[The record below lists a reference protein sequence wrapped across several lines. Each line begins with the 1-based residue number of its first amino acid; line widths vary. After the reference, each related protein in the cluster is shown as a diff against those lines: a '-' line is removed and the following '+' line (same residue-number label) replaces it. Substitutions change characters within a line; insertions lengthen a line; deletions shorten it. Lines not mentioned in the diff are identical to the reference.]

1 MMPVTL
7 CLPFPFFA
15 PCDDM
20 LTMFVYATHWPS
32 MHLYTLAHMSMHE
45 SCLLVCRPYFNTMKL
60 WTSDPNLHLSL
71 MAPPSVCL
79 LAFLFVHL
87 SLLVM
92 SPTTCYA
99 CHIYL
104 ACLLLHL
111 FAHYLSISFFPL
123 LVYRLSC
130 SFLCIYTHGTRMHRA
145 RAWSPKHKQKG
156 QRRKHVDI
164 GQMAMF
170 SSFTDLASPI
180 WLCTLLYP
188 LPSSLLSL
196 LDGLY

>member
-20 LTMFVYATHWPS
+20 LIMFVCATRWPS

-71 MAPPSVCL
+71 MVPPSVCL

-104 ACLLLHL
+104 AWLLLHP
-111 FAHYLSISFFPL
+111 FAHYLHISFFPL
-123 LVYRLSC
+123 FVCWFSRSC
-130 SFLCIYTHGTRMHRA
+130 LCMYTHEVRTHKTRA
-145 RAWSPKHKQKG
+145 RSPKRKQKG
-156 QRRKHVDI
+156 RGCEHADVSWAAVVSRFRV
-164 GQMAMF
+164 
-170 SSFTDLASPI
+170 
-180 WLCTLLYP
+180 
-188 LPSSLLSL
+188 
-196 LDGLY
+196 